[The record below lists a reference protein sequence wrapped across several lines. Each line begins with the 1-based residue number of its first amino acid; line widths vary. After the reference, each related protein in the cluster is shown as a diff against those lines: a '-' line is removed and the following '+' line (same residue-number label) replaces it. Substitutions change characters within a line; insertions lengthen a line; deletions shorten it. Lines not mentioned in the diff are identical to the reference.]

1 MKGGVVVTGASTG
14 IGAAIAQ
21 ELAGRGFGVFGTV
34 RRPEDGAGLD
44 GAGVNPVRMDV
55 TDGESI
61 MRARALVEQALAG
74 APLVAL
80 VNNAGVPAAGP
91 LELVH
96 LDEFRRALE
105 VNLIGVVA
113 VTQAFLPLLKRARG
127 RIVNISSVSGR
138 VAMPFMGPYAAS
150 KFALEAVSDS
160 LRRELLPF
168 GVDVIVVEP
177 GSVQSRIWDKVQAMD
192 LSRYGGTPYERV
204 LPRIRDVAVRSGAE
218 GLPADRVARAVAKAL
233 IARRPPARILLDAG
247 FPRLGAGV
255 GRTVLPG
262 PHADQHIPHP
272 VGVPGQVGQD
282 MPPGPPGEHR
292 RNPQVRIGDNPRR
305 VEQALRRLVDLVTQ
319 LT

>member
-1 MKGGVVVTGASTG
+1 VKGGVVVTGASTG

-21 ELAGRGFGVFGTV
+21 ELAGRGFRVFGTV
-34 RRPEDGAGLD
+34 RRPEDGAALE
-44 GAGVNPVRMDV
+44 GAGVTPVRMDV
-55 TDGESI
+55 TDGDSI
-61 MRARALVEQALAG
+61 VRARALVEQALAG

-233 IARRPPARILLDAG
+233 IARRPPARILVVASVLSQKLLEWLPDRWLDWLIGRGVWKGRLAG
-247 FPRLGAGV
+247 R
-255 GRTVLPG
+255 G
-262 PHADQHIPHP
+262 P
-272 VGVPGQVGQD
+272 
-282 MPPGPPGEHR
+282 
-292 RNPQVRIGDNPRR
+292 
-305 VEQALRRLVDLVTQ
+305 
-319 LT
+319 

>member
-1 MKGGVVVTGASTG
+1 MTGSSSG

-21 ELAGRGFGVFGTV
+21 ELAGRGFRVFGTV
-34 RRPEDGAGLD
+34 RRPEDEAGLEV
-44 GAGVNPVRMDV
+44 AGVTPVRLDV
-55 TDGESI
+55 TDGDSVA
-61 MRARALVEQALAG
+61 RARTVVEQALAG

-80 VNNAGVPAAGP
+80 VNNAGIPAAGP
-91 LELVH
+91 LELVD
-96 LDEFRRALE
+96 LEDFRRVLE
-105 VNLIGVVA
+105 VNVIGVVA

-177 GSVQSRIWDKVQAMD
+177 GSVQSRIWDKVRAMD

-218 GLPADRVARAVAKAL
+218 GLPAERVAQAVAKAL
-233 IARRPPARILLDAG
+233 IARRPPARILVVASVLSQKLLEWLPDRWLDRLIARG
-247 FPRLGAGV
+247 VEQGQLGA
-255 GRTVLPG
+255 
-262 PHADQHIPHP
+262 
-272 VGVPGQVGQD
+272 
-282 MPPGPPGEHR
+282 
-292 RNPQVRIGDNPRR
+292 
-305 VEQALRRLVDLVTQ
+305 
-319 LT
+319 